1 MDMEYNYEYLR
12 KSREDIEAE
21 QAGQGET
28 LTRHHNALM
37 ELSQRLNLPISE
49 DHILRELVSGDT
61 IAERPE
67 IQKLL
72 SYMEQGL
79 VKNLFVHDVDRLCRG
94 NMSDQGRI
102 YTTIYYMNVKIITPS
117 KIYDPS
123 DPSDAQFFEMKLFF
137 ARVEYNGIKRRL
149 IEGRI
154 ASFKQGLFIP
164 SVAPYGYDRYKIPR
178 GKGYSLT
185 PNEQEAPYLRMMYDM
200 AEQGIGVNTIADKLN
215 KLGVPTRHGSMWTG
229 AVIKRALQNPHY
241 IGKVVRGI
249 KSTQRTLKDGVEV
262 KKVKRN
268 EKSKIEVVDGIH
280 EPLITEEQ
288 YYKVQAIRLSNTK
301 TGCNDNKDL
310 RNELAGLMKCGC
322 CGKSMTY
329 TSRSKTYPG
338 YVKCRYNCG
347 NKQARHH
354 LVVERVL
361 DALKEW
367 YSSYTVESVPLVRE
381 SQLPLYEDT
390 LATLN
395 EELKTVDGQIDSL
408 CDLLEKGVYSLDMY
422 NKRSETLFARKKKI
436 DADIVSTKELI
447 ENEKTFA
454 TDNESFAPKVEQLFD
469 MYDDIDTVGRNLL
482 FKEVLEKVEIWKS
495 EDGMHNFTIKIYPK
509 MPRK

>member
-1 MDMEYNYEYLR
+1 MGINVMYLR

-21 QAGQGET
+21 QSGQGET
-28 LTRHHNALM
+28 LTRHYNALM
-37 ELSQRLNLPISE
+37 ELSKRLNMPVTE
-49 DHILRELVSGDT
+49 DHIYREIVSGDT
-61 IAERPE
+61 IVARPE
-67 IQKLL
+67 IQKVLRL
-72 SYMEQGL
+72 MEQGEVDNLL
-79 VKNLFVHDVDRLCRG
+79 VYDVDRLSRG

-102 YTTIYYMNVKIITPS
+102 FSTVFYMKVNIVTPD
-117 KIYDPS
+117 KIYNPCDPS
-123 DPSDAQFFEMKLFF
+123 DSQFFEMKLFF
-137 ARVEYNGIKRRL
+137 ARIEYNSIKKRL
-149 IEGRI
+149 IDGRVK
-154 ASFKQGLFIP
+154 SFNQGLYIP
-164 SVAPYGYDRYKIPR
+164 SVAPYGYNRMKVQK
-178 GKGYSLT
+178 GKGYTLT

-215 KLGVPTRHGSMWTG
+215 KLGVPTRHGSLWTG
-229 AVIKRALQNPHY
+229 SVIKRALQNPHY

-249 KSTQRTLKDGVEV
+249 KSTQRILTDGVET

-268 EKSKIEVVDGIH
+268 EKSKIEIVDGIH

-288 YYKVQAIRLSNTK
+288 YYKVQSIRLSNTK

-310 RNELAGLMKCGC
+310 KNELAGIMKCGC
-322 CGKSMTY
+322 CGKAMIY
-329 TSRSKTYPG
+329 TSRDKKYPG
-338 YVKCRYNCG
+338 YLKCRYNCG

-367 YSSYTVESVPLVRE
+367 YADYTVESVPLVRE
-381 SQLPLYEDT
+381 SQLPLYEST
-390 LATLN
+390 LAALKD
-395 EELKTVDGQIDSL
+395 ELTTVDGQIDSL

-454 TDNESFAPKVEQLFD
+454 TDNESFAPKVERLFD

-482 FKEVLEKVEIWKS
+482 FKEVLEKVEFWKS